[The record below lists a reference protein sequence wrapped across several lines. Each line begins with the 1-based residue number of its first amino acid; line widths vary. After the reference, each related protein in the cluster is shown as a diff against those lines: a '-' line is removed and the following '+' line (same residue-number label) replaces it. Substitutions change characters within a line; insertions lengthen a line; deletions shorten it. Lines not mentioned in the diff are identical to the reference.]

1 MKKLTLIGTVVLLV
15 SLMTVAFASADN
27 TTPTPANSSAGVNF
41 VDEDGD
47 GLCDLCGGM
56 MGRYARQ
63 NNGLGINFVDEDGDG
78 VCDNCGSLFVD
89 EDGDGVCD
97 NCGTMNQY
105 GRRLGGQGQ
114 MMGNRTGQPG
124 LNFID
129 EDGDGVCDLMG
140 EGGRQQGMQFRGQ
153 GRLGFTNTAQP

>member
-15 SLMTVAFASADN
+15 SLMTVAFASADDI
-27 TTPTPANSSAGVNF
+27 TATPTDAPA
-41 VDEDGD
+41 
-47 GLCDLCGGM
+47 
-56 MGRYARQ
+56 
-63 NNGLGINFVDEDGDG
+63 GIHFVDEDGDG
-78 VCDNCGSLFVD
+78 VCDLCGGLMGQNGWQGNGQGINFVD

-105 GRRLGGQGQ
+105 SRRLNGQGR
-114 MMGNRTGQPG
+114 MMGSLTGQPG

-140 EGGRQQGMQFRGQ
+140 QGSGQQGMQFRGRGQ
-153 GRLGFTNTAQP
+153 ARSANAVQP